1 MEVSWRLRRGA
12 DLGSSTN
19 HTIEF
24 LFKLP
29 PNFAGGGTFGVPGM
43 WMKPAERLRGTALAG
58 LAAKLSPGYFFIGL
72 SAAQAD
78 NERNLRLLKDRPW
91 IDIPIVYTNNRR
103 ALLAIEKGCRLSTN
117 RPTARGGTKPVN
129 LIDRTLRPGGPSQ
142 PLGAR
147 KPTFSRWGVDSR
159 KRAPRPFP
167 KARKG
172 RPRVCRSACRNLG
185 TDPRRGVPFVCCRG
199 ELDRGEIRD
208 WSDFCQ
214 FGGFYPSH

>member
-1 MEVSWRLRRGA
+1 VEVSWRLRRGA
-12 DLGSSTN
+12 DPGSSTN

-29 PNFAGGGTFGVPGM
+29 PIFAGGGTFGVPGM

-103 ALLAIEKGCRLSTN
+103 A
-117 RPTARGGTKPVN
+117 
-129 LIDRTLRPGGPSQ
+129 PSL
-142 PLGAR
+142 P
-147 KPTFSRWGVDSR
+147 SRRAVDCPQIGSQ
-159 KRAPRPFP
+159 
-167 KARKG
+167 
-172 RPRVCRSACRNLG
+172 
-185 TDPRRGVPFVCCRG
+185 RG
-199 ELDRGEIRD
+199 EGL
-208 WSDFCQ
+208 S
-214 FGGFYPSH
+214 SST